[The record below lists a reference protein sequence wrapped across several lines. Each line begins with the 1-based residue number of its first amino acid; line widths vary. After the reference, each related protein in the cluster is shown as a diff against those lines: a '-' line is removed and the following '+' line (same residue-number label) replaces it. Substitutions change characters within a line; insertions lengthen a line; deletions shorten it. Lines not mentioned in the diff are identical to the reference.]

1 MIVCFENTGEQRYT
15 MAGLTVKFGETVR
28 FLAERFEL
36 KEQFDTQT
44 GKVSGVKITGEV
56 ITLDVPTRKKV
67 EVKR

>member
-1 MIVCFENTGEQRYT
+1 